1 LGSFHKWRRGIASK
15 RLGVGADNLE
25 LNKPKARELWDSI
38 SKNLKH
44 SDFRGGLFT
53 APAAGVDSEPLG
65 HPDDWKHYPA
75 AEWDLVSF
83 EHGVTECGVQWF
95 ARKGRNKNGAAK
107 ARIAD
112 GLLACQEDASA
123 DAAPRP
129 IRMDEES
136 ANARRLERG
145 VERSILARAITVP
158 AENRAPPAPSAAADD
173 LAIFFDHEIGSV
185 PDQETIHAKYRSQRS
200 LHLGSRVMRCLQAA
214 HRMRDQRLQRGN
226 VGFCGKS

>member
-1 LGSFHKWRRGIASK
+1 
-15 RLGVGADNLE
+15 
-25 LNKPKARELWDSI
+25 
-38 SKNLKH
+38 
-44 SDFRGGLFT
+44 
-53 APAAGVDSEPLG
+53 VDSEPLG

-95 ARKGRNKNGAAK
+95 ARKGGNQDGAAK

-112 GLLACQEDASA
+112 GLFARQEDASA

-136 ANARRLERG
+136 ANPGRLARG
-145 VERSILARAITVP
+145 VEAPILARAITIP
-158 AENRAPPAPSAAADD
+158 AEHRAPPAPAAAPDD
-173 LAIFFDHEIGSV
+173 LGIVFGDEVSSI
-185 PDQETIHAKYRSQRS
+185 PDQEAIHAKYRPERR
-200 LHLGSRVMRCLQAA
+200 LHLGSRVMRSLEAA
-214 HRMRDQRLQRGN
+214 HGPRDQRLQRGN